1 MAQRV
6 VVTGLGVVSALG
18 NRTEEFWGNLTSG
31 KSGINKIT
39 FFDTSRLQKKYGSQI
54 NFQPSDFPAAA
65 EISGLPRTHQFAIA
79 ASDRALSDSGIKE
92 FSEAGVVFGSIT
104 GGAEFIEGGH
114 KDFSKYPIHSITSSL
129 CKIYKLGKSAFTLS
143 NACATGNYAIALAYE
158 RIKHGSEKIMLA
170 GAADFLSLGNFLG
183 LYRLFSIAPYKCRP
197 FDKNRK
203 GLLPAEGAG
212 ILILESLA
220 SAKKRGAYI
229 YAEIIGYGISED
241 ATSLLIPS
249 LDGIYYCM
257 ENALDTSGI
266 ESKDVSY
273 INAHGT
279 GTVAND
285 KTECGAIKKLFG
297 AKRYKKIPV
306 SSIKSMLG
314 HTMAASSSIEAIA
327 CCLSLTTGII
337 PPTIN
342 YETPDPECDIDCV
355 PNEARKQKTKIIMN
369 NSFGFGGMNCSVVFR
384 SYE

>member
-18 NRTEEFWGNLTSG
+18 NRIEEFWRNLTAG
-31 KSGINKIT
+31 QSGINKIN

-54 NFQPSDFPAAA
+54 NFRTSDFPVAS

-79 ASDRALSDSGIKE
+79 AASRALGDSGIKE
-92 FSEAGVVFGSIT
+92 LLEAGVVFGSIT
-104 GGAEFIEGGH
+104 GGSEFIEGQH

-170 GAADFLSLGNFLG
+170 GSADFLSLGNFLG

-203 GLLPAEGAG
+203 GLLPAEGSG
-212 ILILESLA
+212 MLLLESLT
-220 SAKKRGAYI
+220 SAKKRKARI
-229 YAEIIGYGISED
+229 YAEIIGYGVSCD
-241 ATSLLIPS
+241 AYSLLIPS
-249 LDGIYYCM
+249 ADGIYSCM
-257 ENALDTSGI
+257 ENALKTSGI
-266 ESKDVSY
+266 NAKDLSY

-279 GTVAND
+279 GTIAND
-285 KTECGAIKKLFG
+285 KAECKAIKKLVG
-297 AKRYKKIPV
+297 AKYYKKIPI

-314 HTMAASSSIEAIA
+314 HAMAAASSFESIA

-355 PNEARKQKTKIIMN
+355 PNFARRQKTKIIIN
-369 NSFGFGGMNCSVVFR
+369 NSFGFGGMNCSVIFA